1 MISSS
6 LFLHHLKCSSCFSS
20 SQEFKVPA
28 LAGLVMQTQGYGHGE
43 THLQG
48 VIQLTAS
55 RLRHNA
61 PMLEGLGAFENK
73 LAKEAAQPRYVS
85 VRAIELFRAL
95 FPRSDLERAQ
105 RDPAEGFVTSF
116 PPVLPGIL
124 LGTVPGLCAGFRSE
138 IPAFHPQDA
147 LRCVHLALHRM
158 WREEAR
164 ARDYGSL
171 WAEEELHQLGMGDWE
186 QEEDIVPR
194 YRDCPGTLTPALVAP
209 LFS

>member
-1 MISSS
+1 MP
-6 LFLHHLKCSSCFSS
+6 
-20 SQEFKVPA
+20 QEFKVTA
-28 LAGLVMQTQGYGHGE
+28 LAGQVMQTQGYGHGE
-43 THLQG
+43 ASLQG

-55 RLRHNA
+55 RLRHNF
-61 PMLEGLGAFENK
+61 PLLEGLGSFENK

-85 VRAIELFRAL
+85 VRATQLFRAL
-95 FPRSDLERAQ
+95 FPRSDLETAE
-105 RDPAEGFVTSF
+105 RDPVEGFVTSF

-171 WAEEELHQLGMGDWE
+171 WAEEELYQLGMGDWE
-186 QEEDIVPR
+186 QEEDISPC
-194 YRDCPGTLTPALVAP
+194 YRDCPGTLPSGSGCWDWIHVHLRWSVG
-209 LFS
+209 SQ